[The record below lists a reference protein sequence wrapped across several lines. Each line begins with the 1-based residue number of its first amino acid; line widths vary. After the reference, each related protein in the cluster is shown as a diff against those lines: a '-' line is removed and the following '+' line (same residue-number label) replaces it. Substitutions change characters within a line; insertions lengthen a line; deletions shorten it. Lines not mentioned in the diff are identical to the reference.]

1 MITSGKGYVK
11 NPTFNIDQ
19 IDEKTGHVDK
29 ALLVTDVLGKSTSGL
44 IS

>member
-1 MITSGKGYVK
+1 MK

-29 ALLVTDVLGKSTSGL
+29 ALLVTDLLGK
-44 IS
+44 